1 MADAEPDFTNSPF
14 PTSNCFFWLYNYG
27 STMSKFSFAPALSS
41 AIPTPPRQVIFS
53 GIQPTGIP
61 HLGNY
66 LGALKQW
73 VDLQDSV
80 PSETKLIYS
89 VVDLHAITVPQDPQ
103 RLRQYKREVL
113 ATLLAIG
120 IRPERSILFYQ
131 SSVQAHAELMW
142 ILSCTASA
150 GYLSRM
156 TQWKSKLS
164 LSEDANAMDTGS
176 KAKLKLGL
184 FSYPVLQAAD
194 ILVHRATHVP
204 VGEDQSQH
212 LEFARECAT
221 NFNHTYQPHLIAP
234 QTILS
239 PAKRVMSLQEPHLK
253 MSKSHANPLSRILV
267 TDSPQEIKKKVMA
280 ARTDSINSV
289 SFDPVERPG
298 VSNLLHLLSIL
309 DKQSRSPEELGTLHA
324 GLNLKNFKT
333 LVAETVAESLD
344 GIGARYNE
352 VMSRDDGKYLDHVE
366 KKGAEKARESAE
378 ETMALTV
385 SPVYPTLASL
395 AVVALRRPYSSA
407 TVSPLSFDL
416 HEAPRGEEKGTPI
429 IFMHGLFGSK
439 KNNRTMSKVLAR
451 DLGRNVY
458 ALDMRN
464 HGDSPHHERHDYAI
478 MADDVAR
485 FMDEHKLEDTTLIGH
500 SMGAKTA
507 MAFALNYPSRTQNIV
522 AVDNAPIDAPLLR
535 SFGKYVQ
542 GMKKIEQAGSLVIRQ
557 FLLGNLYRPPNE
569 KTQKFKFSLTT
580 LALSLGHL
588 GDFPYRNPDEVRF
601 EKPALFVRGT
611 QSPYIPDEAIPIIGR
626 FFPRFRLVDIDSG
639 HWVIAEKPELFR
651 QAVVEF
657 LGEDKE
663 N

>member
-1 MADAEPDFTNSPF
+1 MVLLCRNFRLLLRESVVCALSKQASSP
-14 PTSNCFFWLYNYG
+14 SNIRR
-27 STMSKFSFAPALSS
+27 LSS

-80 PSETKLIYS
+80 PQETKLIYS

-289 SFDPVERPG
+289 SFDPVGRPG

-344 GIGARYNE
+344 GIGTRYNE

-378 ETMALTV
+378 ETMAL
-385 SPVYPTLASL
+385 
-395 AVVALRRPYSSA
+395 
-407 TVSPLSFDL
+407 
-416 HEAPRGEEKGTPI
+416 
-429 IFMHGLFGSK
+429 
-439 KNNRTMSKVLAR
+439 
-451 DLGRNVY
+451 
-458 ALDMRN
+458 
-464 HGDSPHHERHDYAI
+464 
-478 MADDVAR
+478 
-485 FMDEHKLEDTTLIGH
+485 
-500 SMGAKTA
+500 
-507 MAFALNYPSRTQNIV
+507 
-522 AVDNAPIDAPLLR
+522 
-535 SFGKYVQ
+535 
-542 GMKKIEQAGSLVIRQ
+542 
-557 FLLGNLYRPPNE
+557 
-569 KTQKFKFSLTT
+569 
-580 LALSLGHL
+580 
-588 GDFPYRNPDEVRF
+588 VR
-601 EKPALFVRGT
+601 
-611 QSPYIPDEAIPIIGR
+611 EAIG
-626 FFPRFRLVDIDSG
+626 F
-639 HWVIAEKPELFR
+639 
-651 QAVVEF
+651 
-657 LGEDKE
+657 
-663 N
+663 

>member
-1 MADAEPDFTNSPF
+1 MAMHSLRSP
-14 PTSNCFFWLYNYG
+14 S
-27 STMSKFSFAPALSS
+27 
-41 AIPTPPRQVIFS
+41 
-53 GIQPTGIP
+53 
-61 HLGNY
+61 
-66 LGALKQW
+66 
-73 VDLQDSV
+73 
-80 PSETKLIYS
+80 
-89 VVDLHAITVPQDPQ
+89 
-103 RLRQYKREVL
+103 
-113 ATLLAIG
+113 
-120 IRPERSILFYQ
+120 
-131 SSVQAHAELMW
+131 
-142 ILSCTASA
+142 
-150 GYLSRM
+150 
-156 TQWKSKLS
+156 
-164 LSEDANAMDTGS
+164 
-176 KAKLKLGL
+176 
-184 FSYPVLQAAD
+184 
-194 ILVHRATHVP
+194 RAT
-204 VGEDQSQH
+204 
-212 LEFARECAT
+212 R
-221 NFNHTYQPHLIAP
+221 
-234 QTILS
+234 
-239 PAKRVMSLQEPHLK
+239 
-253 MSKSHANPLSRILV
+253 
-267 TDSPQEIKKKVMA
+267 
-280 ARTDSINSV
+280 
-289 SFDPVERPG
+289 
-298 VSNLLHLLSIL
+298 
-309 DKQSRSPEELGTLHA
+309 
-324 GLNLKNFKT
+324 
-333 LVAETVAESLD
+333 
-344 GIGARYNE
+344 
-352 VMSRDDGKYLDHVE
+352 
-366 KKGAEKARESAE
+366 
-378 ETMALTV
+378 
-385 SPVYPTLASL
+385 LASL

-416 HEAPRGEEKGTPI
+416 HEAPRGEEKGSPI

-557 FLLGNLYRPPNE
+557 FLLGNLHRPPNE
-569 KTQKFKFSLTT
+569 KTQKFKFSLKT